1 LWRISLAG
9 SKKKDKIVAQQR
21 KDTSLAGQFLKSYRE
36 KHGLTQEQMAY
47 DLQMEPRTLRAYEN
61 GERPLN
67 NVKELHRIAD
77 RLGVEPEQLGVVG
90 SLYVPRT
97 PDEIEEALQHAWS
110 LVEESRLREARAV
123 IERLAQNLRNQI
135 TSENPAL
142 LHSLAQTYHAAGYIV
157 SEATKAGESYDAML
171 YYKEM
176 ETIARLIKD
185 DTLLN
190 IALTYQG
197 DMHRRLGNLEKAAT
211 YLEAARDTTP
221 NADKAA
227 LGNGIQL
234 LARVYLRKGDLSNFE
249 RAMKE
254 SEELSYSFD
263 PMTSST
269 RGHYSPGTVYEEYGR
284 SYADLGMTDKAMDY
298 LERAQGSLP
307 KTKFWELLIATSK
320 AMAMIKGDDMESGV
334 KQAVEVAEEIKKLGV
349 LRYLDRIYL
358 ANKYLEHLERKIGNV
373 RKPLADVLYE
383 EKATDY

>member
-1 LWRISLAG
+1 
-9 SKKKDKIVAQQR
+9 VAQHR
-21 KDTSLAGQFLKSYRE
+21 KDISLAGQFLKSYRE
-36 KHGLTQEQMAY
+36 KYGLTQEQLAS
-47 DLQMEPRTLRAYEN
+47 DLNMEPRTLRAHEN

-90 SLYVPRT
+90 ALYVPRT
-97 PDEIEEALQHAWS
+97 PEEIEEALQHAWE

-123 IERLAQNLRNQI
+123 IERLAQNLRTQI

-142 LHSLAQTYHAAGYIV
+142 LRSLAQTYHAAGYIV
-157 SEATKAGESYDAML
+157 SEATKAGESYEAML

-176 ETIARLIKD
+176 ETIARLIRD

-197 DMHRRLGNLEKAAT
+197 DMHRRLGSLEKAAVC
-211 YLEAARDTTP
+211 LEAARDTTP

-234 LARVYLRKGDLSNFE
+234 LARVYLRKGDFSNFE
-249 RAMKE
+249 QAMRE
-254 SEELSYSFD
+254 SEELSHSFD

-298 LERAQGSLP
+298 LGRAQESLP
-307 KTKFWELLIATSK
+307 KTKFWQLLIATSK
-320 AMAMIKGDDMESGV
+320 AIALIKGEDMETGV
-334 KQAVEVAEEIKKLGV
+334 KKAIEVTGEIKKLGV
-349 LRYLDRIYL
+349 FRYLDRIYL
-358 ANKYLEHLERKIGNV
+358 ANEYLENLERKIGNA

-383 EKATDY
+383 GKVFDY

>member
-1 LWRISLAG
+1 M
-9 SKKKDKIVAQQR
+9 AQQR
-21 KDTSLAGQFLKSYRE
+21 KNTSLVGQFLKSYRE
-36 KHGLTQEQMAY
+36 KHGLTQEQLAY
-47 DLQMEPRTLRAYEN
+47 NLNMEPRTLRAYEN

-67 NVKELHRIAD
+67 NVKELYRIAD

-90 SLYVPRT
+90 TLYVPRS
-97 PDEIEEALQHAWS
+97 PEEIEKTLQHTWS
-110 LVEESRLREARAV
+110 LVEESRLREARTT
-123 IERLAQNLRNQI
+123 IERLAHNLRTQT
-135 TSENPAL
+135 TSENPTL
-142 LHSLAQTYHAAGYIV
+142 LRSLAQTYHAAGYVV
-157 SEATKAGESYDAML
+157 SEATKANESYEAIL

-221 NADKAA
+221 NADTAA

-234 LARVYLRKGDLSNFE
+234 LARVYLRQGDLTNFE
-249 RAMKE
+249 RAMSK
-254 SEELSYSFD
+254 SEELAYSFD
-263 PMTSST
+263 PIISST
-269 RGHYSPGTVYEEYGR
+269 RGHYNPGTVYEEYGR

-298 LERAQGSLP
+298 LERAQKNLP

-320 AMAMIKGDDMESGV
+320 AIALIKGNDMEAGV
-334 KQAVEVAEEIKKLGV
+334 QKAVELTAEIRKLGV

-358 ANKYLEHLERKIGNV
+358 ANRYLENLERKIGSV
-373 RKPLADVLYE
+373 RKPLIDALYE
-383 EKATDY
+383 DKAIDY

>member
-1 LWRISLAG
+1 M
-9 SKKKDKIVAQQR
+9 VAQHR
-21 KDTSLAGQFLKSYRE
+21 KETSLAGQFLKSYRE
-36 KHGLTQEQMAY
+36 KHGLTQEQLAY
-47 DLQMEPRTLRAYEN
+47 DLNLEPRTLRAYEN

-77 RLGVEPEQLGVVG
+77 RLGVEPEQLGVAG
-90 SLYVPRT
+90 ALYVPRT
-97 PDEIEEALQHAWS
+97 PEEIEEALQHAWE

-123 IERLAQNLRNQI
+123 IERLAHNLRTQI

-142 LHSLAQTYHAAGYIV
+142 LRSLAQTYHAAGYIV
-157 SEATKAGESYDAML
+157 SEATKAGESYEAML

-197 DMHRRLGNLEKAAT
+197 DMHRRLGNLDKAAT
-211 YLEAARDTTP
+211 LLEAARDTTP
-221 NADKAA
+221 NADSAA

-234 LARVYLRKGDLSNFE
+234 LARVYLRKGDMKGFD

-263 PMTSST
+263 QGASST

-284 SYADLGMTDKAMDY
+284 SYGDLGITDKALEY
-298 LERAQGSLP
+298 LDRAQANLP
-307 KTKFWELLIATSK
+307 KTKFWELLIATSR
-320 AMAMIKGDDMESGV
+320 AMALIRGSDMEAGV
-334 KQAVEVAEEIKKLGV
+334 KIAVEVTQEIKSVGV
-349 LRYLDRIYL
+349 LRYLDRITL
-358 ANKYLEHLERKIGNV
+358 ANKYLENLERKIGNV
-373 RKPLADVLYE
+373 RKPLADALYE
-383 EKATDY
+383 DKVTDY

>member
-1 LWRISLAG
+1 M
-9 SKKKDKIVAQQR
+9 AQQR
-21 KDTSLAGQFLKSYRE
+21 KDISLAGRFLKSYRE
-36 KHGLTQEQMAY
+36 KHGLTQEQLAS
-47 DLQMEPRTLRAYEN
+47 DLTMEPRTLRAYEN

-90 SLYVPRT
+90 ALYMPRT
-97 PDEIEEALQHAWS
+97 PEEIEEALRHAWL
-110 LVEESRLREARAV
+110 LVEEPRLREARAV
-123 IERLAQNLRNQI
+123 IERLAQNLRTQI
-135 TSENPAL
+135 TAENPAL

-157 SEATKAGESYDAML
+157 SEATKADESYEAML

-197 DMHRRLGNLEKAAT
+197 DMHRRLGNLDKAAI
-211 YLEAARDTTP
+211 YLEAARDTAP
-221 NADKAA
+221 NADSAA

-234 LARVYLRKGDLSNFE
+234 LARVYLRKGDVRNFE
-249 RAMKE
+249 RAMRE
-254 SEELSYSFD
+254 SEELSLSFD
-263 PMTSST
+263 PKASST

-284 SYADLGMTDKAMDY
+284 SYADLGMTDKAMGY
-298 LERAQGSLP
+298 LERAQENLP

-320 AMAMIKGDDMESGV
+320 AMALIKGDDMETGV
-334 KQAVEVAEEIKKLGV
+334 KMAVEVTEEIKNVGI

-358 ANKYLEHLERKIGNV
+358 ANKYLENLERRIGNV

-383 EKATDY
+383 EKVSDY

>member
-1 LWRISLAG
+1 M
-9 SKKKDKIVAQQR
+9 AQQR
-21 KDTSLAGQFLKSYRE
+21 KDTSLARQFLKNYRE
-36 KHGLTQEQMAY
+36 KHGMTQEQLAY
-47 DLQMEPRTLRAYEN
+47 DLNIEPRTLRAYEN

-97 PDEIEEALQHAWS
+97 PEEIEEALQHAWS
-110 LVEESRLREARAV
+110 LVEESRLREARV
-123 IERLAQNLRNQI
+123 IIERLAQNLRTQI

-142 LHSLAQTYHAAGYIV
+142 LRGLAQTYHAAGYIV
-157 SEATKAGESYDAML
+157 SEATNAGESYEAML
-171 YYKEM
+171 YYREM
-176 ETIARLIKD
+176 ETTARLIKD

-221 NADKAA
+221 SADKAA

-249 RAMKE
+249 QAMRK
-254 SEELSYSFD
+254 SEELSFSFD
-263 PMTSST
+263 PKISST
-269 RGHYSPGTVYEEYGR
+269 RGHYSPGTVYEEYGH

-298 LERAQGSLP
+298 LEQAQENLP
-307 KTKFWELLIATSK
+307 ETKFWELLIATSK
-320 AMAMIKGDDMESGV
+320 ATALIKGDDMEAGV
-334 KQAVEVAEEIKKLGV
+334 KKAIEVTEEIKNLGV

-358 ANKYLEHLERKIGNV
+358 ANKYLQNLERKIGNV
-373 RKPLADVLYE
+373 RKPLTDVLYE
-383 EKATDY
+383 DKVTDY

>member
-1 LWRISLAG
+1 VG
-9 SKKKDKIVAQQR
+9 
-21 KDTSLAGQFLKSYRE
+21 GQFLKSYRE
-36 KHGLTQEQMAY
+36 KHDLTQEQLAY
-47 DLQMEPRTLRAYEN
+47 DLNMEPRTLRAYEN

-90 SLYVPRT
+90 ALYVPRT
-97 PDEIEEALQHAWS
+97 PEEIEEALQHAWE
-110 LVEESRLREARAV
+110 LVEEGRLREAKAV
-123 IERLAQNLRNQI
+123 IERLAHNLRTQI

-142 LHSLAQTYHAAGYIV
+142 LRSLAQTYHAAGYIV
-157 SEATKAGESYDAML
+157 SEATKAGESYEAML

-211 YLEAARDTTP
+211 LLEAARDTTP
-221 NADKAA
+221 HADSAA

-234 LARVYLRKGDLSNFE
+234 LARVYLRKADFKSFE
-249 RAMKE
+249 QAMRE

-263 PMTSST
+263 QGTSST

-298 LERAQGSLP
+298 LRRAEENLP
-307 KTKFWELLIATSK
+307 KTRFWELLVVTSK
-320 AMAMIKGDDMESGV
+320 AIALIKGNDIETGV
-334 KQAVEVAEEIKKLGV
+334 KKAVEVAEEIKKLGV

-358 ANKYLEHLERKIGNV
+358 ASKYLENLERKIGNV

-383 EKATDY
+383 DKATDY